1 MLYQEFLLGSLQ
13 LFFSGTCWN
22 SSFLYA
28 VRISFPDDSKSWTVF
43 LWLDKIKKIEKYSIF
58 GVFLL
63 LFLLELLLSLFHK
76 FFQNFHVGFLK
87 MFFLGFYKNVW
98 DPSKHFFW
106 DQRWKMSWNFTKK
119 NHEILQFW
127 ILSVRISD
135 HEHHQCI
142 MWIGNEE

>member
-1 MLYQEFLLGSLQ
+1 M
-13 LFFSGTCWN
+13 
-22 SSFLYA
+22 
-28 VRISFPDDSKSWTVF
+28 
-43 LWLDKIKKIEKYSIF
+43 
-58 GVFLL
+58 

-119 NHEILQFW
+119 KSWNFTILNTFGAYFRSWTSPMHNVDWQWRIKFFIISHTSLRFLLETSRMLEWTYGWIQENVLEEIYKKKNPK
-127 ILSVRISD
+127 ILELDESPWRI
-135 HEHHQCI
+135 
-142 MWIGNEE
+142 